1 MRDRRSLL
9 NFAALIIVATGT
21 TVFVLSE
28 ARKAVEE
35 INRLSQMPVYLAPRQ
50 LAGPETEP
58 SSPADVS
65 TWKTYRNKIVYTVD
79 QSVDTEPL
87 KKDCAARGGR
97 FNACGNICPPD
108 AEVCA
113 EVCAFTCEFKNK

>member
-1 MRDRRSLL
+1 MRDPRSLL
-9 NFAALIIVATGT
+9 NFAVLIIVATGT
-21 TVFVLSE
+21 AVFVLSE

-58 SSPADVS
+58 PSQADVS
-65 TWKTYRNKIVYTVD
+65 SWKTYRNKIVYTAD
-79 QSVDTEPL
+79 QSADIEPL

-97 FNACGNICPPD
+97 FNTCGNICPPD
-108 AEVCA
+108 AKVCA
-113 EVCAFTCEFKNK
+113 KVCAFTCEFKNR